1 MSDKKT
7 QKVFAVGYEN
17 RKLSCADRRER
28 AKFHG
33 SPILACARVCVCVD
47 CALPS
52 EWCLRAG
59 SRKTRVSLNISNE
72 LRAFSGKSF
81 WMDWIFMLKFIKK
94 YIFYKFSIYKIY
106 FFKIWN

>member
-1 MSDKKT
+1 MRGSKGKGEISRFPD
-7 QKVFAVGYEN
+7 
-17 RKLSCADRRER
+17 SCVR
-28 AKFHG
+28 
-33 SPILACARVCVCVD
+33 ARVCVCVD